1 MAQARKSF
9 YLENAFFYYMEQCG
23 DLNAK
28 GSRNNYRSWLRF
40 LNEQHPGKINNNLTD
55 AVIDDIIA
63 EEETKIGTRNFYNTK
78 RDINNFQSA
87 LRKYLDFIQFPYL
100 IQKKLKEIIDTFEEV
115 LPLGTKTSTK
125 QAKAEI
131 DELMGTI
138 EEVSNFNFNDTNDE
152 EADTEYKITRTVRVG
167 QNVFR
172 AKLIDYWECCAITG
186 FDDSHLLVASHIKP
200 WKDATNEERLD
211 EYNGLLLLPNYDKL
225 FDSGCISFDQDGKIV
240 ISSKLSDE
248 QKKILGLS
256 DDIKLRKIDDKH
268 KKYLDYHLNNCFV
281 K

>member
-40 LNEQHPGKINNNLTD
+40 LNEQHPGKINASLTV

-63 EEETKIGTRNFYNTK
+63 DETTKIGAGGPYATQHA
-78 RDINNFQSA
+78 INDFKSA
-87 LRKYLDFIQFPYL
+87 LQKYLDFLNHPFFV
-100 IQKKLKEIIDTFEEV
+100 QKKLRKI
-115 LPLGTKTSTK
+115 LGKFKKVPPFGTNTSAK

-131 DELMGTI
+131 GELI
-138 EEVSNFNFNDTNDE
+138 DLLQEVSGFNFNDANDE
-152 EADTEYKITRTVRVG
+152 EADTEYKIMRTVRVG
-167 QNVFR
+167 QYIFR
-172 AKLIDYWECCAITG
+172 KNLIDYWKCCAITG

-225 FDSGCISFDQDGKIV
+225 FDSGYISFDQDGKIV

>member
-78 RDINNFQSA
+78 HAIDDFQSA
-87 LRKYLDFIQFPYL
+87 LRKYLDFIQYL
-100 IQKKLKEIIDTFEEV
+100 NFILQEVKKIQ
-115 LPLGTKTSTK
+115 PLGKK
-125 QAKAEI
+125 IRLEQAKAEI

-172 AKLIDYWECCAITG
+172 AKIIDYWECCAITG

-225 FDSGCISFDQDGKIV
+225 FDSGYISFDQDGKIV

>member
-1 MAQARKSF
+1 MANGRAPF
-9 YLENAFFYYMEQCG
+9 YLENAFFDYMEQCG

-40 LNEQHPGKINNNLTD
+40 LNEQHPGKINANITD

-87 LRKYLDFIQFPYL
+87 LRKYLDFIQYL
-100 IQKKLKEIIDTFEEV
+100 NFILQEVKKIQ
-115 LPLGTKTSTK
+115 PLGKKIRLK

-131 DELMGTI
+131 DELIGEI
-138 EEVSNFNFNDTNDE
+138 QEVSSFNFDDTNDAE
-152 EADTEYKITRTVRVG
+152 IDTEYKIMQTVRVG

-211 EYNGLLLLPNYDKL
+211 EYNGILLLPNYDKL
-225 FDSGCISFDQDGKIV
+225 FDSGYISFDQDGKIV

>member
-40 LNEQHPGKINNNLTD
+40 LNEQHPGKINANITD

-87 LRKYLDFIQFPYL
+87 LRKYLDFIQYL
-100 IQKKLKEIIDTFEEV
+100 NFILQEVKKIQ
-115 LPLGTKTSTK
+115 PLGKK
-125 QAKAEI
+125 IRLEQAKAEI

-172 AKLIDYWECCAITG
+172 AKIIDYWECCAITG

-225 FDSGCISFDQDGKIV
+225 FDSGYISFDQDGKIV

-268 KKYLDYHLNNCFV
+268 KKYLDYHLNYCFM